1 MQLELWLN
9 IYLLEKNYIK
19 NNNTFGLNCWTYRK
33 HKSNTKV
40 GTNQSQPKML
50 YFFLPNIQTLPP
62 SLYISNFKYQLSLTI
77 FFTLVQQP
85 PIWPYHTSQVSRT
98 SVTTLKNSCM
108 TLIFPT
114 NKICFVMDKAPGR
127 SS

>member
-62 SLYISNFKYQLSLTI
+62 SLVRYSE
-77 FFTLVQQP
+77 TLYNNEENN
-85 PIWPYHTSQVSRT
+85 I
-98 SVTTLKNSCM
+98 L
-108 TLIFPT
+108 
-114 NKICFVMDKAPGR
+114 CF
-127 SS
+127 SE